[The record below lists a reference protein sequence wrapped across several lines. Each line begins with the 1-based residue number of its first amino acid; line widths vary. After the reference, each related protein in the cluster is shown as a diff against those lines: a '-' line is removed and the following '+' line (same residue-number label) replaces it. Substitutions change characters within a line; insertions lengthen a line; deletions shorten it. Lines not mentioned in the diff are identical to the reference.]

1 MAVIFKHSS
10 IYSMYFCTFTGYN
23 WLHLFEQTNS
33 YDLVYDWFT
42 VLKKKSVDIVAYVI
56 MPNHVHCILNF
67 PDENFN
73 LNKVLSNGKR
83 FMAYQI
89 INRLEAK
96 NEHQTLK
103 YLHDALSERE
113 RKKGQ
118 LHKVFKDSFDA
129 KPVFSEKFLIQ
140 KLNYIHL
147 NPVTG
152 KWKLA
157 DDFSLY
163 EHSSASFYES
173 GIAKL
178 FLPKHYMEL

>member
-1 MAVIFKHSS
+1 
-10 IYSMYFCTFTGYN
+10 
-23 WLHLFEQTNS
+23 
-33 YDLVYDWFT
+33 
-42 VLKKKSVDIVAYVI
+42 
-56 MPNHVHCILNF
+56 
-67 PDENFN
+67 
-73 LNKVLSNGKR
+73 
-83 FMAYQI
+83 MAYQI